1 MSELQYIDIE
11 FCIWHIYNIFST
23 FSEIVFLFFL
33 RTMHTFLVISSSHLQ
48 KEIKSQRNF
57 AKSQEIYKLCINLYS
72 YQFVTTYFVSY
83 FEDHKKINLFIIF
96 LTLTWKI
103 QIEKNSKFNSNLY
116 FIKKKELQIPIVM
129 ILKRKRIEIRWIP
142 KFHRFKHSRKV
153 AWTSEYINA
162 ILTNLV
168 YSIQSV
174 IACRSRAVGT
184 HFA

>member
-1 MSELQYIDIE
+1 MQRPKGTSFMSELQYIDIE

-48 KEIKSQRNF
+48 KEIKSQKNF

-72 YQFVTTYFVSY
+72 YQFVTKYFVSY
-83 FEDHKKINLFIIF
+83 FESISKITKKSF
-96 LTLTWKI
+96 LTTWKI

-129 ILKRKRIEIRWIP
+129 LA
-142 KFHRFKHSRKV
+142 S
-153 AWTSEYINA
+153 
-162 ILTNLV
+162 
-168 YSIQSV
+168 
-174 IACRSRAVGT
+174 
-184 HFA
+184 

>member
-1 MSELQYIDIE
+1 MQRPKGTSFMSELQYIDIE

-33 RTMHTFLVISSSHLQ
+33 RTMHTFLVISSSHIQ

-72 YQFVTTYFVSY
+72 YQFVTKYFVSY

-96 LTLTWKI
+96 LTTWKI

-116 FIKKKELQIPIVM
+116 FIKKKELQMPIVM
-129 ILKRKRIEIRWIP
+129 LA
-142 KFHRFKHSRKV
+142 S
-153 AWTSEYINA
+153 
-162 ILTNLV
+162 
-168 YSIQSV
+168 
-174 IACRSRAVGT
+174 
-184 HFA
+184 

>member
-1 MSELQYIDIE
+1 MHKFILVSIRYK
-11 FCIWHIYNIFST
+11 IFR
-23 FSEIVFLFFL
+23 IVF
-33 RTMHTFLVISSSHLQ
+33 RVH
-48 KEIKSQRNF
+48 
-57 AKSQEIYKLCINLYS
+57 
-72 YQFVTTYFVSY
+72 
-83 FEDHKKINLFIIF
+83 FEDQFIYYYLLYYNLFIIF
-96 LTLTWKI
+96 LTIWKI

-129 ILKRKRIEIRWIP
+129 FLKRKQIEIRWIP

>member
-33 RTMHTFLVISSSHLQ
+33 RAMHTFLVISSSHLQ

-83 FEDHKKINLFIIF
+83 FEDHKSIYL
-96 LTLTWKI
+96 
-103 QIEKNSKFNSNLY
+103 LY
-116 FIKKKELQIPIVM
+116 FLRLEKFKLKKIRNLIRIY
-129 ILKRKRIEIRWIP
+129 IL
-142 KFHRFKHSRKV
+142 
-153 AWTSEYINA
+153 
-162 ILTNLV
+162 
-168 YSIQSV
+168 
-174 IACRSRAVGT
+174 
-184 HFA
+184 

>member
-1 MSELQYIDIE
+1 MQRPKGTSFMSELQYIDIE

-72 YQFVTTYFVSY
+72 YQFVTKYFVSY
-83 FEDHKKINLFIIF
+83 FESISKITKKSF
-96 LTLTWKI
+96 LTTWKI

-129 ILKRKRIEIRWIP
+129 LA
-142 KFHRFKHSRKV
+142 S
-153 AWTSEYINA
+153 
-162 ILTNLV
+162 
-168 YSIQSV
+168 
-174 IACRSRAVGT
+174 
-184 HFA
+184 

>member
-1 MSELQYIDIE
+1 MQRPKGTSFMSELQYIDIE

-72 YQFVTTYFVSY
+72 YQFVTKYFVSY
-83 FEDHKKINLFIIF
+83 FESISKINLFIIF
-96 LTLTWKI
+96 LTIWKI

-116 FIKKKELQIPIVM
+116 FIKKKELQIPIV
-129 ILKRKRIEIRWIP
+129 IL
-142 KFHRFKHSRKV
+142 
-153 AWTSEYINA
+153 
-162 ILTNLV
+162 
-168 YSIQSV
+168 
-174 IACRSRAVGT
+174 
-184 HFA
+184 